1 MPNLSL
7 FPQPTGF
14 HQVWAQPSRAIKF
27 WGITMVFAAAVL
39 APMNLASAQQVFRVG
54 LQGAEPGVVRSNNEI
69 RGLQIEVLE
78 AIAKNAG
85 FKVTLTITENT
96 RRSFGLLDEGKLD
109 VVAGTTVTA
118 ENQANYSFTVGYGTT
133 AEALVVPKTDNKQYL
148 TIADAKALTI
158 VTLRGS
164 PYARYLKQNGIINY
178 KEVENTTDALMAVST
193 GQADASLFSG
203 VISGYVLKQGLFPNL
218 QIVTS
223 YRPTLARPYALAFP
237 KNTGEILNR
246 ANASIQKL
254 IDEGTIRQI
263 FAKYGITID

>member
-14 HQVWAQPSRAIKF
+14 HQVLAQPICAIKSV
-27 WGITMVFAAAVL
+27 GITMVFAAAVL
-39 APMNLASAQQVFRVG
+39 AAMNPASAQQVLRVG

-85 FKVTLTITENT
+85 FTVTLTITENT
-96 RRSFGLLDEGKLD
+96 RRSFGLMDEGKLD

-133 AEALVVPKTDNKQYL
+133 AEALVVPKADNKQYVS
-148 TIADAKALTI
+148 IADAKALTI
-158 VTLRGS
+158 VTLRAS

-178 KEVENTTDALMAVST
+178 KEVETTTDALMAVST

-203 VISGYVLKQGLFPNL
+203 VISGYVLNQGLFPNL

-223 YRPTLARPYALAFP
+223 YRPALARPYALAFP
-237 KNTGEILNR
+237 KNPGEILKR
-246 ANASIQKL
+246 ANVSIQKL

>member
-14 HQVWAQPSRAIKF
+14 HQVWAHPSLAIKLL
-27 WGITMVFAAAVL
+27 GITMVFAAAVL
-39 APMNLASAQQVFRVG
+39 AAMNPASAQQVLRVG

-69 RGLQIEVLE
+69 GGLQIEVLE

-85 FKVTLTITENT
+85 FKVNVTITENT
-96 RRSFGLLDEGKLD
+96 RKSFGLMDEGNLD

-133 AEALVVPKTDNKQYL
+133 AEALVVPKTDKKQYH
-148 TIADAKALTI
+148 TIADAKTLTI

-178 KEVENTTDALMAVST
+178 KEVETTTDALMAVST

-203 VISGYVLKQGLFPNL
+203 VISGYVLKQGLFPKL

-223 YRPTLARPYALAFP
+223 YRPALARPYAMAFP

-263 FAKYGITID
+263 FANYGVTID